1 MNYQKVYGWYIDR
14 AIDRLINEGIMYA
27 ELRPMLLDKWIP
39 TTDGKGKIDNAGQM
53 QMIVDG
59 VLAKQKK
66 LRDRGE
72 INKFPFG
79 LKIVYC
85 TPRSIPKAMMQEEMK
100 QCIELKMKYPD
111 LICGELDHDLGTL
124 FQVANALQVLIL
136 WGQRIGQITLDSIK
150 RSLSHFRRHARPR
163 VWLYPS
169 CSMLARHCS
178 IQAAPETR
186 PIPICTIPSSLRPS
200 VLAMALH

>member
-1 MNYQKVYGWYIDR
+1 
-14 AIDRLINEGIMYA
+14 MYA

-53 QMIVDG
+53 QMVVDG

-66 LRDRGE
+66 LRERGE

-100 QCIELKMKYPD
+100 QCIELKIKYPD
-111 LICGELDHDLGTL
+111 LICGELDHDPAIP
-124 FQVANALQVLIL
+124 FQVANALQGLIL
-136 WGQRIGQITLDSIK
+136 WGQRIDRITLDSIR
-150 RSLSHFRRHARPR
+150 RSLSHFSRRARPR

-169 CSMLARHCS
+169 YSMLVRHCS
-178 IQAAPETR
+178 TQAAPETR
-186 PIPICTIPSSLRPS
+186 PSLICTIPSSLRPS
-200 VLAMALH
+200 VLAMVLH